1 MASSPKND
9 STRTRRT
16 LGGGTKTVTK
26 SKNIDAAGTK
36 TKTRTVTRETPTKKG
51 VITTDEGRLI
61 LGKGMVT
68 SKKEVTKKRFPDRS
82 TSKSKKETVYRGGEN
97 KNLTTVK
104 EKTSKGGLLNKA
116 KGLVKG
122 SDKYAYTSGNNF
134 VSSAKDV
141 NYGYAK
147 KLQKNIKKGRTN

>member
-16 LGGGTKTVTK
+16 LGGGTKTVIK
-26 SKNIDAAGTK
+26 SKGTISK
-36 TKTRTVTRETPTKKG
+36 KRTVLREIPTDKG
-51 VITTDEGRLI
+51 VVTT
-61 LGKGMVT
+61 
-68 SKKEVTKKRFPDRS
+68 KKEVARNKYPDGLR
-82 TSKSKKETVYRGGEN
+82 TKSKKETVYRGGQN

-116 KGLVKG
+116 KSLVKG
-122 SDKYAYTSGNNF
+122 SNKYAYTSGDNF
-134 VSSAKDV
+134 VSSAKEV

-147 KLQKNIKKGRTN
+147 KLQKSIKKGRTN

>member
-1 MASSPKND
+1 MASSPKKI
-9 STRTRRT
+9 STRTRKT

-26 SKNIDAAGTK
+26 SKGMAAGVK
-36 TKTRTVTRETPTKKG
+36 TKTRTVTREIPTDMD
-51 VITTDEGRLI
+51 VITTDKGRRI
-61 LGKGMVT
+61 LSKGMVT
-68 SKKEVTKKRFPDRS
+68 TKKEVTKKRFPDRS

-97 KNLTTVK
+97 KDLTTVK

-122 SDKYAYTSGNNF
+122 SNKYAYTSGGNNF

-147 KLQKNIKKGRTN
+147 KLQKSIKKGRTN

>member
-1 MASSPKND
+1 MANSPKND

-26 SKNIDAAGTK
+26 SKGMDAGVK
-36 TKTRTVTRETPTKKG
+36 TKTRTVTREMPTDKG
-51 VITTDEGRLI
+51 VVTT
-61 LGKGMVT
+61 
-68 SKKEVTKKRFPDRS
+68 KKEVTKKRFPDRS
-82 TSKSKKETVYRGGEN
+82 TSKSKKETVYRGGQN

-122 SDKYAYTSGNNF
+122 SNKYAYTSGDNF

-147 KLQKNIKKGRTN
+147 KLQKSIKKGRTN